1 MADSAPKVAEVER
14 VEEADVIDQKASRLA
29 DQIRGSARDP
39 AINQL

>member
-14 VEEADVIDQKASRLA
+14 VEEADVIDQKASR
-29 DQIRGSARDP
+29 DP